1 MQTPRR
7 HSLVALGLAGTLLFG
22 AAACGSSGGSD
33 SSGSGTTA
41 PTSSGKDA
49 KIAAM
54 VPKKLV
60 DAGTMTVA
68 ADASYAPNEFF
79 DTDNKTVIG
88 MDADLAK
95 AIGDVL
101 GVKVVVTNAGFDTII
116 PALGHRYDI
125 GMSSFT
131 DNLDRQKTVDFV
143 DYFKAG
149 TSFYVP
155 AGKNADLTTL
165 DALCGHTVGVE
176 KGTTQLD
183 DATAQSKTC
192 TDAGKAKVT
201 VTSFPDQ
208 SGANTALASGR
219 VDVVMADSPVAA
231 YAVKQSAGKF
241 DLGAQAYG
249 EAPYGIALPKS
260 SDYAGLDK
268 AIQAALQKLK
278 ADGTYD
284 DIMKKWGVESGEV
297 TSFPINGATS

>member
-1 MQTPRR
+1 MHIPTK
-7 HSLVALGLAGTLLFG
+7 HAVLALGLAGALVFG

-33 SSGSGTTA
+33 GSSTTA
-41 PTSSGKDA
+41 ATSTSKDA

-54 VPKKLV
+54 VPAKV
-60 DAGTMTVA
+60 ADAGTLTVA

-88 MDADLAK
+88 MDADLAQ

-101 GVKVVVTNAGFDTII
+101 GLKVVVKNAGFDTII
-116 PALGHRYDI
+116 PALGNRYDI

-131 DNLDRQKTVDFV
+131 DTLERQKTVDFV
-143 DYFKAG
+143 DYFSAG

-165 DALCGHTVGVE
+165 DSLCGHTVGVE

-183 DATAQSKTC
+183 DATAQSKKC
-192 TDAGKAKVT
+192 TAAGNKAVT
-201 VTSFPDQ
+201 VSSFPDQ

-231 YAVKQSAGKF
+231 YAVKQSNGKF
-241 DLGAQAYG
+241 DLGSKAYG
-249 EAPYGIALPKS
+249 EAPYGIAIPKS

-268 AIQAALQKLK
+268 AIQAALQQLK
-278 ADGTYD
+278 SNGTYD
-284 DIMKKWGVESGEV
+284 KIMKQWGVESGEV
-297 TSFPINGATS
+297 SSFPINGGTS

>member
-1 MQTPRR
+1 MQIPRR

-33 SSGSGTTA
+33 SSGTTA
-41 PTSSGKDA
+41 PTTGGKVA

-54 VPKKLV
+54 VPKKLA

-88 MDADLAK
+88 MDADLAN
-95 AIGDVL
+95 AIGNVL
-101 GVKVVVTNAGFDTII
+101 GLKVAVSNAGFDTII
-116 PALGHRYDI
+116 PALGHRYDV

-131 DNLDRQKTVDFV
+131 DTLERQKTVDFV
-143 DYFKAG
+143 DYFSAG

-183 DATAQSKTC
+183 DATAQSKKC
-192 TDAGKAKVT
+192 TTAGKPAVT

-241 DLGAQAYG
+241 DLGAKAYG

-268 AIQAALQKLK
+268 AIQAALQQLK

-284 DIMKKWGVESGEV
+284 KIMKQWGVQSGEV
-297 TSFPINGATS
+297 SSFPINGGTS